1 MKTKKYV
8 IAMAIF
14 GGMLFTTYAA
24 NVMHLDGQQIT
35 KVEKGCIKVIPT
47 R

>member
-1 MKTKKYV
+1 MKTKKYL

-24 NVMHLDGQQIT
+24 NAYNVDGQQT
-35 KVEKGCIKVIPT
+35 AKVQKDAVKISPNG
-47 R
+47 